1 MRIEYQGQ
9 DSENKLKFLCGSIL
23 TRLVPAILSE
33 GFREV
38 VGGRHFFFTCCHK
51 SGLRYRETRSL
62 GARWAQLLFGG
73 PSCRFWGLQACLT
86 LSFAPFEHSGHVTHA
101 TLHQILRNSTKVH
114 PYVRLSTS
122 KNYFF
127 LNFSIFLSLIFC
139 LEFIPEFFL
148 LKEPF
153 FNFLGNLVWNF
164 FQQCL
169 RHFFPF

>member
-9 DSENKLKFLCGSIL
+9 DSENKLKFLCDSIL

-33 GFREV
+33 GFRGV

-127 LNFSIFLSLIFC
+127 LNFSIFFVFDFLFGIYSRILFV
-139 LEFIPEFFL
+139 ERTFF
-148 LKEPF
+148 
-153 FNFLGNLVWNF
+153 
-164 FQQCL
+164 
-169 RHFFPF
+169 